1 MIFSRQLKFLLF
13 FLFLS
18 VAKIY
23 AQPLGN
29 EWIDFSKTYHK
40 IKVAQDGVYRIPFS
54 TLNNISGLNL
64 STVRGSDFILY
75 YMGEIVPIYVSTN
88 NFFTQNDYIEFYG
101 KRNDGTL
108 DRLLY
113 ADPDNQQ
120 PNPYYS
126 LYSDTSVYFLAW
138 QTGNPRNIINITN
151 DLTNLPAKE
160 TSCKQRSLIQQTA
173 FFSPGKPYYSSDPLY
188 RAIYEAGEG
197 FQGAQNLIAK
207 NTPYTAT
214 FNTDGALTTG
224 TASLRFG
231 LTGTSNNQHATN
243 VRFNNST
250 IWDTTY
256 FSYSFNIKQFQLPQ
270 NNFSASNILTFTASG
285 SGATDNNTISYAE
298 LIYNRNFNFNTLTSN
313 AFSINGSM
321 GVKFIEIAGFNE
333 QSSTPILYDL
343 TNNARIVG
351 SSSNPLQFKLPS
363 APAVADRNLY
373 LFSEATIQTITELEA
388 ITFTNYSNTANQCAF
403 CIISHPKLYNDGFG
417 NDWVGE
423 YRKYR
428 QTIAGG
434 NWVSNVINIEE
445 LYDQFAYGVKKHP
458 LSIRNFSRFAMS
470 NFSTK
475 PEYFFLIGKGRVY
488 EPMRNN
494 QSNPN
499 GAYAQCLVPTFGA
512 KAGNSGGSDNLLAAP
527 STNTIT
533 PAIPVGRLSVVNGE
547 QVRIYLQKV
556 KDLED
561 HQNKSGDPYQ
571 TIANKLWTKNLLH
584 MGGGTSANE
593 RVRFANYLAQ
603 FASAVECEHYGANV
617 KTYLK
622 TSIDPI
628 QIGFAQ
634 DITNR
639 LNEGV
644 SLMTFFGHSSTN
656 TFDIS
661 VDEPRNWT
669 NFKKYPLVMSNGCF
683 TGNVFSAGQG
693 ISEEFVLSENKGAIG
708 FLSTTSLSSSTGLYY
723 YANEFYNQFG
733 KTLYNESVGDAM
745 KATSL
750 YLEQTFANDAFTQ
763 MIAEEMT
770 LNGDPSVKINTHAK
784 PDYVLEPQMIS
795 FNPAVV
801 NVEDASFTRR
811 VIVPNL
817 GRAIIVPDSIVLSVD
832 RVFPGG
838 STLRYEKKILAP
850 CYIDTVDIE
859 IPTGAASA
867 FGLNNFIIKIEDEDK
882 IDELSE
888 TNNTVGVS
896 LNILSDDI
904 FPIYPYEFAIVN
916 RAEDS
921 LTLAAST
928 ANSFAS
934 QKTYLIEIDTTELFN
949 SSFKK
954 SQTFTMTG
962 GLLKWRLPFLLS
974 SMPDSTVY
982 YWRVGLDSI
991 SNSNFR
997 GYNYS
1002 SFVYLPNDSAGWNQS
1017 HYYQW
1022 QKNEYNNVF
1031 LDNDRVFKYIDDTKQ
1046 ISVYTGTCG
1055 GASATVNDC
1064 QRIGYSLNGG
1074 TREKLVCG
1082 GRGYPSGLSVAVFDP
1097 TTGEPWISKLSD
1109 VGVDPCTGFL
1119 INQVHKNIHCNPGT
1133 ARDFE
1138 AFNFPIGS
1146 TSASC
1151 GANLWPQRMLDFLN
1165 SIPNGHYV
1173 LIYSASVSGGIGYN
1187 NMGNPLAT
1195 AIASLGSTQVFN
1207 LQGLHPNTPWSFFA
1221 QKGTPSFAPSESV
1234 GTINQPL
1241 KFDATFNVNW
1251 YQGGYKTP
1259 LIGPAF
1265 KWKDMFW
1272 ESNSL
1277 EQPST
1282 DNVFVNIIGVRPD
1295 KTETVVVSNINA
1307 PNYNLAAIDANA
1319 FPYLRLQFDTR
1330 DDTNRTASQLYYW
1343 KIIHDIVPE
1352 AALAPNIYFEF
1363 DSTIALGENL
1373 DLKVAIEN
1381 VTPVHMDS
1389 MLVKYSII
1397 SAGNQTTVAYAR
1409 YDSLRSRQSYN
1420 LDYKFNTNCN
1430 CLNDINTLII
1440 EANPDDDQRE
1450 QFHFNNIAILNF
1462 SVIGDN
1468 KNPLLDVTF
1477 DGTHIINGDI
1487 VSAEPEILITLKD
1500 ENKYLALDDTA
1511 LIKIFLKYPD
1521 GSIEPQYFTNGLMT
1535 FIPATPSQLGRKN
1548 EAQVEMRKRFEQ
1560 DGKYE
1565 LQVQAR
1571 DRSRNISGT
1580 YGDPTVGI
1588 DYRIEFE
1595 VINKEMITNV
1605 INYPNPFSTA
1615 TKFVFTLTGSEIP
1628 TYMKIQI
1635 MTISGKVVRE
1645 IEMGE
1650 LGPIRIGR
1658 NITEFAWDGTDQYGD
1673 RLANGLYFY
1682 RVVAS
1687 KNGKQLEK
1695 LETSADKYFKSGL
1708 GKMYMVK

>member
-1 MIFSRQLKFLLF
+1 MILKCRLLLLITTIFSVFN
-13 FLFLS
+13 
-18 VAKIY
+18 VV
-23 AQPLGN
+23 AQPYGN
-29 EWIDFSKTYHK
+29 EWIDYSKTYHK
-40 IKVAQDGVYRIPFS
+40 IRVAQDGVYRIPFN

-64 STVRGSDFILY
+64 STVRGSDFIIY
-75 YMGEIVPIYVSTN
+75 NMGQVVPIFVSTN
-88 NFFTQNDYIEFYG
+88 NFFGPNDYIEFYG
-101 KRNDGTL
+101 KKNDGWL
-108 DRLLY
+108 DQFLY
-113 ADPDNQQ
+113 NNPEREQ
-120 PNPYYS
+120 PNPFYS
-126 LYSDTSVYFLAW
+126 LYSDTNVYFLAW
-138 QTGNPRNIINITN
+138 QVGTPRNVINIAN

-160 TSCKQRSLIQQTA
+160 TSCRQRILFEQTA
-173 FFSPGKPYYSSDPLY
+173 FFNAGRPYYSSEPLY

-197 FQGAQNLIAK
+197 FQGAINLINK
-207 NTPYTAT
+207 NAPYTVT
-214 FNTDGALTTG
+214 FNTPGALNTG
-224 TASLRFG
+224 NASLRFG
-231 LTGTSNNQHATN
+231 LTGTSNNQHVTN
-243 VRFNNST
+243 VRFNNAT

-256 FSYSFNIKQFQLPQ
+256 FSFSFNLKQFQLSQ
-270 NNFSASNILTFTASG
+270 NNFSANNTLTFTASG
-285 SGATDNNTISYAE
+285 SGATDNNTISFAE
-298 LIYNRNFNFNTLTSN
+298 LIYSRDFNFNAATENL
-313 AFSINGSM
+313 FSISGSV
-321 GVKFIEIAGFNE
+321 GVKHLEILNFNA
-333 QSSTPILYDL
+333 QSSNPILYDL
-343 TNNARIVG
+343 TNSARIVG
-351 SSSNPLQFKLPS
+351 AAGSTLQFKLPS
-363 APAVADRNLY
+363 APATAERQLY
-373 LFSEATIQTITELEA
+373 LFSEASVRQIIETEA
-388 ITFTNYSNTANQCAF
+388 VTFTNYINPANQCAF
-403 CIISHPKLYNDGFG
+403 CIISHPRLYNDGFG

-428 QTIAGG
+428 QTLAGG
-434 NWVSNVINIEE
+434 GWVSNVINVEE
-445 LYDQFAYGVKKHP
+445 LYDQFSYGIKKHP
-458 LSIRNFSRFAMS
+458 LAIRNFSQYATA
-470 NFSTK
+470 NWSTK

-488 EPMRNN
+488 EAMRNN

-512 KAGNSGGSDNLLAAP
+512 KSGSSGGSDNLLTATSNA
-527 STNTIT
+527 NIT

-561 HQNKSGDPYQ
+561 QQNKSGDPYQ
-571 TIANKLWTKNLLH
+571 TIANKLWTKNMLH

-593 RVRFANYLAQ
+593 RVRFAAYLEQ
-603 FASAVECEHYGANV
+603 FANSVACEHYGANV

-644 SLMTFFGHSSTN
+644 SLMTFFGHSSAN

-661 VDEPRNWT
+661 VDEPRNWS

-683 TGNVFSAGQG
+683 TGNVFGAGQG
-693 ISEEFVLSENKGAIG
+693 ISEEFVLSENRGAIG
-708 FLSTTSLSSSTGLYY
+708 FLSTTSLSSATGLYY
-723 YANEFYNQFG
+723 YASEFYKQFG
-733 KTLYNESVGDAM
+733 KELYNESVGDAM
-745 KATSL
+745 KASSQ
-750 YLEQTFANDAFTQ
+750 YLQQTFSNDAFTL

-770 LNGDPSVKINTHAK
+770 LNGDPSIKINTHEK

-795 FNPAVV
+795 FIPAVV
-801 NVEDASFTRR
+801 NVEDATFTMR

-817 GRAIIVPDSIVLSVD
+817 GKAINVPDSIVLSVE
-832 RVFPGG
+832 RVFPSG
-838 STLRYEKKILAP
+838 STIKYDKKIPAP
-850 CYIDTVDIE
+850 CYIDTIDIV

-888 TNNTVGVS
+888 TNNQIGLS

-916 RAEDS
+916 NAENE

-928 ANSFAS
+928 ANTFAPVR
-934 QKTYLIEIDTTELFN
+934 TYLIEIDTTELFN

-954 SQTFTMTG
+954 SQTFIMTG
-962 GLLKWRLPFLLS
+962 GLLKWKLPFLLN

-982 YWRVGLDSI
+982 YWRVGLDSTI
-991 SNSNFR
+991 HTNSR
-997 GYNYS
+997 GFNHS

-1017 HYYQW
+1017 HYFQW
-1022 QKNEYNNVF
+1022 KKNEFNNIK
-1031 LDNDRVFKYIDDTKQ
+1031 LDNDRVFKFIDDTKQ
-1046 ISVYTGTCG
+1046 LSVFTGSCAG
-1055 GASATVNDC
+1055 SFATINDC

-1074 TREKLVCG
+1074 AREKLVCG

-1097 TTGEPWISKLSD
+1097 ITGEPWLSKLSD

-1119 INQVHKNIHCNPGT
+1119 INQVHKSIHCNPGT

-1138 AFNFPIGS
+1138 AFNFPIS
-1146 TSASC
+1146 QSPASC
-1151 GANLWPQRMLDFLN
+1151 GPNLWAQRLLDFLN

-1173 LIYSASVSGGIGYN
+1173 LIYSASVSQGIGYN
-1187 NMGNPLAT
+1187 NMTNALST
-1195 AIASLGSTQVFN
+1195 AIAAMGSTQVFN
-1207 LQGLHPNTPWSFFA
+1207 LQGLHPNTPWAFFC
-1221 QKGTPSFAPSESV
+1221 QKGNLSFTPTEAV
-1234 GTINQPL
+1234 GTISQPL
-1241 KFDATFNVNW
+1241 QMDATFNVNW
-1251 YQGGYKTP
+1251 YQGTYKTP

-1265 KWKDMFW
+1265 RWKDLFW
-1272 ESNSL
+1272 ESRSI

-1282 DNVFVNIIGVRPD
+1282 DSVKVNIIGVRPD
-1295 KTETVVVSNINA
+1295 KTETVLVSNITA
-1307 PNYNLAAIDANA
+1307 PNYNLAGINPVA

-1330 DDTNRTASQLYYW
+1330 DDTNRTPSQNYYW

-1352 AALAPNIYFEF
+1352 AALAPNIYLEF
-1363 DSTIALGENL
+1363 DSLVALGENL
-1373 DLKVAIEN
+1373 NLKVAIEN
-1381 VTPVHMDS
+1381 VSPVHMDS
-1389 MLVKYSII
+1389 MLVKYTII
-1397 SAGNQTTVAYAR
+1397 GAGNQPSIGYVR
-1409 YDSLRSRQSYN
+1409 YDSLRAGQQYN
-1420 LDYKFNTNCN
+1420 LDYRFNTNCN
-1430 CLNDINTLII
+1430 CLADVNTLII
-1440 EANPDDDQRE
+1440 EANPDEDQRE
-1450 QFHFNNIAILNF
+1450 QFHFNNIGILNF
-1462 SVIGDN
+1462 GVIGDN

-1477 DGTHIINGDI
+1477 DGSHIVNGDI
-1487 VSAEPEILITLKD
+1487 VSAEPDILITLKD
-1500 ENKYLALDDTA
+1500 ENKFLALDDTA

-1521 GSIEPQYFTNGLMT
+1521 GTIEPQYFSNPYMT
-1535 FIPATPSQLGRKN
+1535 FVPATPSQLGRKN
-1548 EAQVEMRKRFEQ
+1548 QAQVEMRKRFEK

-1580 YGDPTVGI
+1580 YGDPNVGI

-1605 INYPNPFSTA
+1605 VNYPNPFSTS
-1615 TKFVFTLTGSEIP
+1615 TRFVFTLTGSELP

-1645 IEMGE
+1645 IEMNE

-1708 GKMYMVK
+1708 GKMYMIK